1 METKELC
8 ENGPQVPRMC
18 LGTWQLGGALGEIHE
33 DQAIATVQSA
43 IDAGLTFIDT
53 AESYRTSEI
62 RIGKAIRD
70 RRHKVFIATKLSGD
84 HSVKYIDKAIESS
97 LKALGTDYID
107 LYQLHSPQPQWSI
120 QQTTERLIYHRDAG
134 RIRYIGLSNYSPKQT
149 EEATQY
155 GPVHSSQPQYSML
168 FRDVEEEVLP
178 FCLASGIGVI
188 AYSVLGQG
196 LLSGKYRPGHVFAT
210 DDSRRNHHFF
220 QGEGFERT
228 FEVTERFKEW
238 AADHH
243 RDIVQLGIAWVL
255 ANPAVT
261 SAIVGAR
268 SPEQVSH
275 NVKAAD
281 WKLTR
286 RDLEEIDAIQG
297 DLRLHFEW
305 T

>member
-1 METKELC
+1 METRALGKD
-8 ENGPQVPRMC
+8 GPQVPTIC
-18 LGTWQLGGALGEIHE
+18 LGTWQLGGALGEVAE
-33 DQAIATVQSA
+33 EQAIATVRSA

-53 AESYRTSEI
+53 AEAYRTSEA

-70 RRHKVFIATKLSGD
+70 RRHEVFIATKLSGD
-84 HSVKYIDKAIESS
+84 NSAKHMDEAVENS

-107 LYQLHSPQPQWSI
+107 LYQLHSPQPQWPI
-120 QQTTERLIYHRDAG
+120 ERTMERLLYHRDAG
-134 RIRYIGLSNYSPKQT
+134 RIRYIGLSNYSPEQT

-178 FCLASGIGVI
+178 FCLANGIGVI

-196 LLSGKYRPGHVFAT
+196 LLSGKYRPGHVFPP
-210 DDSRRNHHFF
+210 DDSRRNRHFY
-220 QGEGFERT
+220 QSESFERT
-228 FEVTERFKEW
+228 FQVTERFKEW
-238 AADHH
+238 AADHG

-281 WKLTR
+281 WKLTQ
-286 RDLEEIDAIQG
+286 RDLEDLDEIQG
-297 DLRLHFEW
+297 DLRLHYVW
-305 T
+305 P